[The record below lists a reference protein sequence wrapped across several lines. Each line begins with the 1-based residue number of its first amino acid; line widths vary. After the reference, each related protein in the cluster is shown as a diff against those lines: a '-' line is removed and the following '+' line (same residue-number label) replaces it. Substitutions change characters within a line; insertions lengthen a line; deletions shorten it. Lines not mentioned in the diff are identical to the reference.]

1 MRKNKNLSGKWAFLN
16 GTIYDPFTKVN
27 IDGSILLEDG
37 IVIAVGDV
45 DISDAQQIDC
55 SGKIITAGFID
66 LHAHFRVPGRE
77 DKETLE
83 TGAMSAMAGGFT
95 RVCVMPNTDPPLDT
109 PEAIRFIKD
118 KAESVPIQIYPIGAI
133 TIGQKGMEIAEYG
146 EMIKEGA
153 VALSDDGLPVENGQ
167 VLRLALEYSSMY
179 GVPVI
184 NHAEDVPLRNDGL
197 MNESPLST
205 RLGLDGN
212 PDISES
218 VMVFRDLEIAEFV
231 DGRIHIPHVSTEKA
245 VDIIR
250 QYKTK
255 GVNVTAEVTPHH
267 LGLTENSLIN
277 FDTNAK
283 VAPPLRKDADR
294 KALIQGLKDGVITCI
309 ATDHAPHT
317 IEDKEKDMKHAPC
330 GMIGLESAFALSN
343 TTLQG
348 DGFAIEDVIGWLTAG
363 PASVLEWDINA
374 FEIGTPAEI
383 TIIDD
388 SSIWEMSVENIYSKS
403 KNSPMVGM
411 EFKGEIVM
419 TVCGDFA
426 FGKVD

>member
-1 MRKNKNLSGKWAFLN
+1 MRKNKNLSGKWAFVN
-16 GTIYDPFTKVN
+16 GTIYDPFKKVN

-37 IVIAVGDV
+37 IVISIGDV

-231 DGRIHIPHVSTEKA
+231 DGRIHIPHVSTKKS

-250 QYKTK
+250 QYKAK

-388 SSIWEMSVENIYSKS
+388 SCIWEMSVEHIYSKS

-419 TVCGDFA
+419 TICGDFA

>member
-1 MRKNKNLSGKWAFLN
+1 MRKNKNLSGKWAFVN
-16 GTIYDPFTKVN
+16 GNIYDLFKKVN

-37 IVIAVGDV
+37 IVISIGDV

-184 NHAEDVPLRNDGL
+184 NHAEDVSLRNDGL

-218 VMVFRDLEIAEFV
+218 VMVFRDLEIADFV
-231 DGRIHIPHVSTEKA
+231 DGRIHIPHVSTEKS

-250 QYKTK
+250 QYKAK

-363 PASVLEWDINA
+363 PASVLNWDINA

-419 TVCGDFA
+419 TICGDFA

>member
-184 NHAEDVPLRNDGL
+184 NHAEDVPLRNNGL

-231 DGRIHIPHVSTEKA
+231 DGRIHIPHVSTEKS

-250 QYKTK
+250 QYKAK

-363 PASVLEWDINA
+363 PASVLNWDINA

>member
-1 MRKNKNLSGKWAFLN
+1 MRKNKNLSGKWAFVN
-16 GTIYDPFTKVN
+16 GKIYDPFKKIN
-27 IDGSILLEDG
+27 IDGNILIEDG
-37 IVIAVGDV
+37 IVTALGNI
-45 DISDAQQIDC
+45 DISDAKEIDC
-55 SGKIITAGFID
+55 TGQTITSGFID
-66 LHAHFRVPGRE
+66 IHAHFRVPGRE

-83 TGAMSAMAGGFT
+83 TGALSAMAGGFT

-118 KAESVPIQIYPIGAI
+118 KAESLPIQIYPIGAI
-133 TIGQKGMEIAEYG
+133 TIGQDGTEIAEYG

-184 NHAEDVPLRNDGL
+184 NHAEDIPLRNDGL
-197 MNESPLST
+197 MNESALST

-218 VMVFRDLEIAEFV
+218 VMVFRDLEIAQFV
-231 DGRIHIPHVSTEKA
+231 SGRIHIPHVSTKRS
-245 VDIIR
+245 VDIIK
-250 QYKTK
+250 QYKAK
-255 GVNVTAEVTPHH
+255 GVKVTAEVTPHH
-267 LGLTENSLIN
+267 IGLTEHSLAK

-283 VAPPLRKDADR
+283 VAPPLRTDSDR
-294 KALIQGLKDGVITCI
+294 KALIQGLKEGVITCI

-343 TTLQG
+343 TILQG
-348 DGFAIEDVIGWLTAG
+348 DGFSLEDVIGWLTAG

-374 FEIGTPAEI
+374 FEVGAPAEI
-383 TIIDD
+383 TIIND
-388 SSIWEMSVENIYSKS
+388 STIWKMSKDHIYSKS
-403 KNSPMVGM
+403 KNSPMLGM

-419 TVCGDFA
+419 TVCGDIA
-426 FGKVD
+426 FGIVD

>member
-1 MRKNKNLSGKWAFLN
+1 MRKNKNLSGKWAFVN
-16 GTIYDPFTKVN
+16 GTIYDPFKKVN

-37 IVIAVGDV
+37 IVIAIGDV

-250 QYKTK
+250 QYKAK

-363 PASVLEWDINA
+363 PASVLNWDINA

-388 SSIWEMSVENIYSKS
+388 SCIWEMSVENIYSKS

-419 TVCGDFA
+419 TICGDFA

>member
-1 MRKNKNLSGKWAFLN
+1 MRKNKNLSGKWAFVN
-16 GTIYDPFTKVN
+16 GTIYDPFKKVN

-250 QYKTK
+250 QYKAK

-363 PASVLEWDINA
+363 PASVLNWDINA

-388 SSIWEMSVENIYSKS
+388 SCIWEMSVENIYSKS

-419 TVCGDFA
+419 TICGDFA

>member
-1 MRKNKNLSGKWAFLN
+1 MRKNKTLSGKWALVN
-16 GTIYDPFTKVN
+16 GTIYDPFKKVN

-37 IVIAVGDV
+37 IVIAAGNI

-55 SGKIITAGFID
+55 TGKIITSGFID

-133 TIGQKGMEIAEYG
+133 TIGQKGNEIAEYG

-153 VALSDDGLPVENGQ
+153 VALSDDGLPVENGH

-184 NHAEDVPLRNDGL
+184 NHAEDVPLRNEGL

-231 DGRIHIPHVSTEKA
+231 DGRIHIPHVSTKKS

-250 QYKTK
+250 QYKEK

-267 LGLTENSLIN
+267 LGLTENSLID

-283 VAPPLRKDADR
+283 VAPPLRTDVDC
-294 KALIQGLKDGVITCI
+294 KALIQGLNDNVITCI

-317 IEDKEKDMKHAPC
+317 IEDKEKDMKHSPC

-348 DGFAIEDVIGWLTAG
+348 EGFSVEDVIGWLTAG
-363 PASVLEWDINA
+363 PASVLKWEINA
-374 FEIGTPAEI
+374 FEVGTPAEI
-383 TIIDD
+383 TIVDEA
-388 SSIWEMSVENIYSKS
+388 SNWEMSTAHIYSKS
-403 KNSPMVGM
+403 KNSPMLGM
-411 EFKGEIVM
+411 TFKGEVIM
-419 TVCGDFA
+419 TICGDYA
-426 FGKVD
+426 FGKLD

>member
-1 MRKNKNLSGKWAFLN
+1 MRKNKNLSGKWAFVN
-16 GTIYDPFTKVN
+16 GTIYDPFKKVN

-37 IVIAVGDV
+37 IVIAIGDV

-231 DGRIHIPHVSTEKA
+231 DGRIHIPHVSTEKS

-250 QYKTK
+250 QYKAK

-363 PASVLEWDINA
+363 PASVLNWDINA

-388 SSIWEMSVENIYSKS
+388 LCIWEMSVENIYSKS

-419 TVCGDFA
+419 TICGDFA

>member
-16 GTIYDPFTKVN
+16 GTIYDPFKKVN

-153 VALSDDGLPVENGQ
+153 VALSDDGIPVENGQ

-231 DGRIHIPHVSTEKA
+231 DGRIHIPHVSTEKS

-250 QYKTK
+250 QFKAK

-363 PASVLEWDINA
+363 PASVLNWDINA

-411 EFKGEIVM
+411 EFKGEIIM
-419 TVCGDFA
+419 TICGDFA

>member
-1 MRKNKNLSGKWAFLN
+1 MRKNKNLSGKWAFVN
-16 GTIYDPFTKVN
+16 GTIYDPFKKVN

-37 IVIAVGDV
+37 IVIAIGDV

-231 DGRIHIPHVSTEKA
+231 DGRIHIPHVSTKKS

-250 QYKTK
+250 QYKAK

-317 IEDKEKDMKHAPC
+317 IEDKEKDMKHTPC

-343 TTLQG
+343 TILQG

-388 SSIWEMSVENIYSKS
+388 SRIWEMSVEHIYSKS
-403 KNSPMVGM
+403 KNSPMLGM

-419 TVCGDFA
+419 TICSDFA

>member
-1 MRKNKNLSGKWAFLN
+1 MRKNKILSGEWAFIN
-16 GTIYDPFTKVN
+16 GTIYDPFKKVN
-27 IDGSILLEDG
+27 IEGSILLEDG

-118 KAESVPIQIYPIGAI
+118 KAESVPIQVYPIGAI
-133 TIGQKGMEIAEYG
+133 TIGQNGTEIAEYG
-146 EMIKEGA
+146 EMINEGA

-205 RLGLDGN
+205 RLGLD
-212 PDISES
+212 S
-218 VMVFRDLEIAEFV
+218 
-231 DGRIHIPHVSTEKA
+231 H
-245 VDIIR
+245 
-250 QYKTK
+250 
-255 GVNVTAEVTPHH
+255 
-267 LGLTENSLIN
+267 SLIHH
-277 FDTNAK
+277 FLMAHLQHGLLQAHHTCCCTLK
-283 VAPPLRKDADR
+283 R
-294 KALIQGLKDGVITCI
+294 ALIL
-309 ATDHAPHT
+309 DHSLREAHHQTMQQHPH
-317 IEDKEKDMKHAPC
+317 
-330 GMIGLESAFALSN
+330 
-343 TTLQG
+343 
-348 DGFAIEDVIGWLTAG
+348 
-363 PASVLEWDINA
+363 
-374 FEIGTPAEI
+374 
-383 TIIDD
+383 
-388 SSIWEMSVENIYSKS
+388 
-403 KNSPMVGM
+403 
-411 EFKGEIVM
+411 
-419 TVCGDFA
+419 
-426 FGKVD
+426 

>member
-1 MRKNKNLSGKWAFLN
+1 MRKNKNLSGKWAFVN
-16 GTIYDPFTKVN
+16 GTIYDPFKKVN

-55 SGKIITAGFID
+55 SGKIITTGFID

-184 NHAEDVPLRNDGL
+184 NHAEDVSLRNDGL

-231 DGRIHIPHVSTEKA
+231 DGRIHIPHVSTEKS

-250 QYKTK
+250 QYKAK

-363 PASVLEWDINA
+363 PASVLNWDINA

-388 SSIWEMSVENIYSKS
+388 SCIWEMSVENIYSKS

-419 TVCGDFA
+419 TICGDFA

>member
-1 MRKNKNLSGKWAFLN
+1 MRKNKILSGKWALVN
-16 GTIYDPFTKVN
+16 GAIYDPFKKVN

-37 IVIAVGDV
+37 IVIAVGNI
-45 DISDAQQIDC
+45 DISDTQQIDC
-55 SGKIITAGFID
+55 TGKIITSGFID

-133 TIGQKGMEIAEYG
+133 TIGQKGNEIAEYG

-153 VALSDDGLPVENGQ
+153 VALSDDGLPVENGH

-184 NHAEDVPLRNDGL
+184 NHAEDVPLRNEGL

-231 DGRIHIPHVSTEKA
+231 DGRIHIPHVSTKKS

-250 QYKTK
+250 EYKAK

-267 LGLTENSLIN
+267 LGLTENSLID

-283 VAPPLRKDADR
+283 VAPPLRTDADC
-294 KALIQGLKDGVITCI
+294 KALIQGLNDNVITCI

-317 IEDKEKDMKHAPC
+317 IEDKEKDMKHSPC

-348 DGFAIEDVIGWLTAG
+348 EGFSVEDVIGWLTAG
-363 PASVLEWDINA
+363 PASVLEWEINA
-374 FEIGTPAEI
+374 FEVGTPAEI
-383 TIIDD
+383 TIVDEA
-388 SSIWEMSVENIYSKS
+388 SNWEMSTAHIYSKS
-403 KNSPMVGM
+403 KNSPMLGM
-411 EFKGEIVM
+411 TFKGEVIM
-419 TVCGDFA
+419 TICGDYA
-426 FGKVD
+426 FGKLD

>member
-1 MRKNKNLSGKWAFLN
+1 MRKNKNLSGKWAFVN
-16 GTIYDPFTKVN
+16 GTIYDPFKKVN

-231 DGRIHIPHVSTEKA
+231 DGRIHIPHVSTKKS

-250 QYKTK
+250 QYKAK

-388 SSIWEMSVENIYSKS
+388 SRIWEMSVEHIYSKS

-419 TVCGDFA
+419 TICGDFA

>member
-1 MRKNKNLSGKWAFLN
+1 MRKNKVLSGKWAFVN
-16 GTIYDPFTKVN
+16 GTIYDPFKKVN
-27 IDGSILLEDG
+27 IDGIILLEDG

-45 DISDAQQIDC
+45 DVSDAEQIDC
-55 SGKIITAGFID
+55 TGKIITTGFID

-133 TIGQKGMEIAEYG
+133 TIGQKGTEIAEYG
-146 EMIKEGA
+146 EMIREGA
-153 VALSDDGLPVENGQ
+153 VALSDDGLPVENGH

-218 VMVFRDLEIAEFV
+218 VMVFRDLEIADFV
-231 DGRIHIPHVSTEKA
+231 DGRIHIPHVSTKKS

-250 QYKTK
+250 QYRAK

-267 LGLTENSLIN
+267 LGLTESSLID

-283 VAPPLRKDADR
+283 VAPPLRTDVDR

-330 GMIGLESAFALSN
+330 GMIGLESAFGLSN
-343 TTLQG
+343 TTLQAE
-348 DGFAIEDVIGWLTAG
+348 GFSIEDIIGWLTAG
-363 PASVLEWDINA
+363 PASVLGWDINA
-374 FEIGTPAEI
+374 FEVGAPAEV
-383 TIIDD
+383 TIIDE
-388 SSIWEMSVENIYSKS
+388 SSIWKMSTSHIYSKS
-403 KNSPMVGM
+403 KNSPMLGM
-411 EFKGEIVM
+411 KFKGEVVM
-419 TVCGDFA
+419 TVCGDYA
-426 FGKVD
+426 FGKLD

>member
-1 MRKNKNLSGKWAFLN
+1 MRKNKILSGKWALVN
-16 GTIYDPFTKVN
+16 GAIYDPFKKVN

-37 IVIAVGDV
+37 IVIAVGNI
-45 DISDAQQIDC
+45 DISDTQQIDC
-55 SGKIITAGFID
+55 TGKIITSGFID

-133 TIGQKGMEIAEYG
+133 TIGQKGNEIAEYG

-153 VALSDDGLPVENGQ
+153 VALSDDGLPVENGH

-184 NHAEDVPLRNDGL
+184 NHAEDVPLRNEGL

-231 DGRIHIPHVSTEKA
+231 DGRIHIPHVSTKKS

-250 QYKTK
+250 QYKAK

-267 LGLTENSLIN
+267 LGLTENSLID

-283 VAPPLRKDADR
+283 VAPPLRTDVDC
-294 KALIQGLKDGVITCI
+294 KALIQGLNDNVITCI

-317 IEDKEKDMKHAPC
+317 IEDKEKDMKHSPC

-348 DGFAIEDVIGWLTAG
+348 EGFSVEDVIGWLTAG
-363 PASVLEWDINA
+363 PASVLEWEINA
-374 FEIGTPAEI
+374 FEVGTPAEI
-383 TIIDD
+383 TIVDEA
-388 SSIWEMSVENIYSKS
+388 SNWEMSTAHIYSKS
-403 KNSPMVGM
+403 KNSPMLGM
-411 EFKGEIVM
+411 TFKGEVIM
-419 TVCGDFA
+419 TICGDYA
-426 FGKVD
+426 FGKLD

>member
-1 MRKNKNLSGKWAFLN
+1 MRKNKILSGKWAIVN
-16 GTIYDPFTKVN
+16 GNIYDPFTKVK
-27 IDGSILLEDG
+27 IDGNILLEDG
-37 IVIAVGDV
+37 IVIGVGDV
-45 DISDAQQIDC
+45 DISDAEQIDC
-55 SGKIITAGFID
+55 AGKIVTAGFID

-133 TIGQKGMEIAEYG
+133 TIGQKGTEIAEYG
-146 EMIKEGA
+146 EMVNEGA
-153 VALSDDGLPVENGQ
+153 VAFSDDGLPVENGH

-231 DGRIHIPHVSTEKA
+231 DGRIHIPHVSTKKS

-250 QYKTK
+250 QYKIK

-267 LGLTENSLIN
+267 LGLTESSLID
-277 FDTNAK
+277 FDANAK
-283 VAPPLRKDADR
+283 VAPPLRTDADR

-343 TTLQG
+343 TVLQAEG
-348 DGFAIEDVIGWLTAG
+348 LSVQDVVGWLTAG
-363 PASVLEWDINA
+363 PASVLEWKINA
-374 FEIGTPAEI
+374 FEVGFPAEI
-383 TIIDD
+383 TIIDE
-388 SSIWEMSVENIYSKS
+388 SSNWEMSTSNIYSKS
-403 KNSPMVGM
+403 KNSPMLGM

-419 TVCGDFA
+419 TICGDYA
-426 FGKVD
+426 FGKLD

>member
-1 MRKNKNLSGKWAFLN
+1 MRKNKNLLGKWAFVN
-16 GTIYDPFTKVN
+16 GTIYDPFKKTN
-27 IDGSILLEDG
+27 IDGSILIEDG
-37 IVIAVGDV
+37 IIAAVGDI

-55 SGKIITAGFID
+55 SGQIVTSGFID
-66 LHAHFRVPGRE
+66 IHAHFRVPGRE

-133 TIGQKGMEIAEYG
+133 TIAQEGMEIAEYG
-146 EMIKEGA
+146 EMVKEGA

-184 NHAEDVPLRNDGL
+184 NHAEDIPLRNGGL
-197 MNESPLST
+197 MNESALST

-218 VMVFRDLEIAEFV
+218 VMIFRDLEIAEFV
-231 DGRIHIPHVSTEKA
+231 SGRIHIPHVSTKKS

-250 QYKTK
+250 QYKGK

-267 LGLTENSLIN
+267 IGLTENNLIN

-283 VAPPLRKDADR
+283 VAPPLRTDSDR
-294 KALIQGLKDGVITCI
+294 KALIQGLKDGTITCI

-343 TTLQG
+343 TILQA
-348 DGFAIEDVIGWLTAG
+348 DGFSLEDVIGWLTAG

-374 FEIGTPAEI
+374 FEVGAPAEI

-388 SSIWEMSVENIYSKS
+388 SSTWKMSTEHIYSKS
-403 KNSPMVGM
+403 KNSPMIGM
-411 EFKGEIVM
+411 EFKGEIIM
-419 TVCGDFA
+419 TICGDVA

>member
-1 MRKNKNLSGKWAFLN
+1 MRKNKNLSGRWALVN
-16 GTIYDPFTKVN
+16 GIIYDPFKKVN

-37 IVIAVGDV
+37 IVISIGDV
-45 DISDAQQIDC
+45 DVSDAQQIDC

-179 GVPVI
+179 GVPII
-184 NHAEDVPLRNDGL
+184 NHAEDIPLRNDGL

-212 PDISES
+212 PDIAES

-231 DGRIHIPHVSTEKA
+231 DGRIHIPHVSTEKS
-245 VDIIR
+245 VNIIR
-250 QYKTK
+250 QYKAK

-363 PASVLEWDINA
+363 PASVLNWDINA

-383 TIIDD
+383 AIIDD

>member
-77 DKETLE
+77 AKETLE

-363 PASVLEWDINA
+363 PASVLNWDINA
-374 FEIGTPAEI
+374 FKIGTPAEI

>member
-1 MRKNKNLSGKWAFLN
+1 MRKNKNLSGKWAFVN
-16 GTIYDPFTKVN
+16 GTIYDPFKKVN

-37 IVIAVGDV
+37 IVIAIGDV

-184 NHAEDVPLRNDGL
+184 NHAEDVSLRNDGL

-231 DGRIHIPHVSTEKA
+231 DGRIHIPHVSTKKS

-250 QYKTK
+250 QYKAK

-363 PASVLEWDINA
+363 PASVLNWDINA

-388 SSIWEMSVENIYSKS
+388 LCIWEMSVENIYSKS

-419 TVCGDFA
+419 TICGDFA

>member
-1 MRKNKNLSGKWAFLN
+1 MRKNKNLSGRWAFVN
-16 GTIYDPFTKVN
+16 GIIYDPFKKVN

-37 IVIAVGDV
+37 IVISIGDV
-45 DISDAQQIDC
+45 DVSDAQQIDC
-55 SGKIITAGFID
+55 SDKIITAGFID

-83 TGAMSAMAGGFT
+83 TGALSAMAGGFT

-231 DGRIHIPHVSTEKA
+231 DGRIHIPHVSTEKS
-245 VDIIR
+245 VNIIR
-250 QYKTK
+250 QYKAK

-294 KALIQGLKDGVITCI
+294 KALIQGLKDGAITCI

-363 PASVLEWDINA
+363 PASVLNWDINA

-388 SSIWEMSVENIYSKS
+388 SCIWEMSVEHIYSKS

-419 TVCGDFA
+419 TICGNFA

>member
-1 MRKNKNLSGKWAFLN
+1 MRKNKTLSGKWAFVN
-16 GTIYDPFTKVN
+16 GSIYDPYKKVN
-27 IDGSILLEDG
+27 IDGSIVLEDG

-45 DISDAQQIDC
+45 DISDAQKIDC
-55 SGKIITAGFID
+55 SGKIITTGFID

-83 TGAMSAMAGGFT
+83 TGARSAMAGGFT

-118 KAESVPIQIYPIGAI
+118 KAESIPIQIYPIGAI
-133 TIGQKGMEIAEYG
+133 TIGQKGTEIAEYG

-231 DGRIHIPHVSTEKA
+231 DGRIHIPHVSTKKS

-250 QYKTK
+250 LYKAK

-267 LGLTENSLIN
+267 LGLTEDSLID

-283 VAPPLRKDADR
+283 VAPPLRTDVDR

-317 IEDKEKDMKHAPC
+317 IEDKEKDMKHSPC

-343 TTLQG
+343 TTLQA
-348 DGFAIEDVIGWLTAG
+348 DGFSVEDVIGWLTAG
-363 PASVLEWDINA
+363 PASVLKWEINA
-374 FEIGTPAEI
+374 FEVGTPAEI
-383 TIIDD
+383 TVIDE
-388 SSIWEMSVENIYSKS
+388 SSIWEMSASHIYSKS
-403 KNSPMVGM
+403 KNSPMLGM
-411 EFKGEIVM
+411 EFKGEVVM
-419 TVCGDFA
+419 TVCGDYA
-426 FGKVD
+426 FGKLD

>member
-1 MRKNKNLSGKWAFLN
+1 MRKNKILSGKWAFVN
-16 GTIYDPFTKVN
+16 GCIYDPFKKVN
-27 IDGSILLEDG
+27 IDGRILLEDG

-45 DISDAQQIDC
+45 DVTDAEQIDC

-66 LHAHFRVPGRE
+66 IHAHFRVPGRE
-77 DKETLE
+77 DKETLK

-95 RVCVMPNTDPPLDT
+95 RVCVMPNTNPPLDT

-133 TIGQKGMEIAEYG
+133 TIGQKGTEIAEYG
-146 EMIKEGA
+146 EMVKEGA
-153 VALSDDGLPVENGQ
+153 VALSDDGLPVENGH

-179 GVPVI
+179 GVPII
-184 NHAEDVPLRNDGL
+184 NHAEDIQLRNDGL

-231 DGRIHIPHVSTEKA
+231 DGRIHIPHVSTKKS

-250 QYKTK
+250 QYKAK

-267 LGLTENSLIN
+267 LGLTENSLID

-283 VAPPLRKDADR
+283 VAPPLRTDSDR
-294 KALIQGLKDGVITCI
+294 KALIQGLKDGIITCI

-317 IEDKEKDMKHAPC
+317 IEDKEKDMKHSPC
-330 GMIGLESAFALSN
+330 GMIGLESAFGLSN
-343 TTLQG
+343 TTLQTE
-348 DGFAIEDVIGWLTAG
+348 GFSVEDVIGWLTAG
-363 PASVLEWDINA
+363 PASVLEWDLNA
-374 FEIGTPAEI
+374 FEVGTPAEI
-383 TIIDD
+383 TIIDATA
-388 SSIWEMSVENIYSKS
+388 SWEMSTRHIYSKS
-403 KNSPMVGM
+403 KNSPMIGM
-411 EFKGEIVM
+411 KFKGEVVM
-419 TVCGDFA
+419 TICGDYA
-426 FGKVD
+426 FGKLD

>member
-1 MRKNKNLSGKWAFLN
+1 MRKNKTLSGKWAFVN
-16 GTIYDPFTKVN
+16 GSIYDPYKKVN
-27 IDGSILLEDG
+27 IDGSIVLEDG

-45 DISDAQQIDC
+45 DISDAQKIDC
-55 SGKIITAGFID
+55 SGKIITTGFID

-83 TGAMSAMAGGFT
+83 TGARSAMAGGFT

-118 KAESVPIQIYPIGAI
+118 KAESIPIQIYPIGAI
-133 TIGQKGMEIAEYG
+133 TIGQKGTEIAEYG

-231 DGRIHIPHVSTEKA
+231 DGRIHIPHVSTKKS

-250 QYKTK
+250 LYKAK

-267 LGLTENSLIN
+267 LGLTEDSLID

-283 VAPPLRKDADR
+283 VAPPLRTDVDR

-317 IEDKEKDMKHAPC
+317 IEDKEKDMKHSPC

-343 TTLQG
+343 TTLQA
-348 DGFAIEDVIGWLTAG
+348 DGFSVEDVIGWLTAG
-363 PASVLEWDINA
+363 PASVLKWEINA
-374 FEIGTPAEI
+374 FEVGTPAEI
-383 TIIDD
+383 TVIDEF
-388 SSIWEMSVENIYSKS
+388 SVWEMSTAHIYSKS
-403 KNSPMVGM
+403 KNSPMLGM
-411 EFKGEIVM
+411 EFKGEVVM
-419 TVCGDFA
+419 TVCGDYA
-426 FGKVD
+426 FGKLD

>member
-1 MRKNKNLSGKWAFLN
+1 MRKNKNLSGKWAFVN
-16 GTIYDPFTKVN
+16 GTIYDPFKKVN

-37 IVIAVGDV
+37 IVIAIGDV

-231 DGRIHIPHVSTEKA
+231 DGRIHIPHVSTEKS

-250 QYKTK
+250 QYKAK

-388 SSIWEMSVENIYSKS
+388 SRIWEMSVEHIYSKS

-419 TVCGDFA
+419 TICGDFA

>member
-1 MRKNKNLSGKWAFLN
+1 MRKNKILLGKWAIVN
-16 GTIYDPFTKVN
+16 GNIYDPFTKAKIN
-27 IDGSILLEDG
+27 GNILLEDG

-45 DISDAQQIDC
+45 DISDAEQIDC
-55 SGKIITAGFID
+55 AGKIVTAGFID

-95 RVCVMPNTDPPLDT
+95 RVCVMPNTNPPLDT

-133 TIGQKGMEIAEYG
+133 TIGQKGTEIAEYG
-146 EMIKEGA
+146 GMVNEGA
-153 VALSDDGLPVENGQ
+153 VALSDDGLPVENGH

-184 NHAEDVPLRNDGL
+184 NHAEDLPLRNEGL

-231 DGRIHIPHVSTEKA
+231 DGRIHIPHVSTKKS

-250 QYKTK
+250 QYKAK

-267 LGLTENSLIN
+267 LALTESSLID

-283 VAPPLRKDADR
+283 VAPPLRTDSDR
-294 KALIQGLKDGVITCI
+294 KALIQGLRDGVITCI

-330 GMIGLESAFALSN
+330 GMIGLESAFGLSN
-343 TTLQG
+343 TTLQSE
-348 DGFAIEDVIGWLTAG
+348 GFTIQDVIGYLTAG
-363 PASVLEWDINA
+363 PASVLKWDIKA
-374 FEIGTPAEI
+374 FEVGIPAEI
-383 TIIDD
+383 TIIDEF
-388 SSIWEMSVENIYSKS
+388 SNWEMSTLHIYSKS
-403 KNSPMVGM
+403 KNSPMLGM
-411 EFKGEIVM
+411 EFKGEVVM
-419 TVCGDFA
+419 TICGDYA
-426 FGKVD
+426 FGKLD

>member
-1 MRKNKNLSGKWAFLN
+1 MRKNKNLSGKWAFVN
-16 GTIYDPFTKVN
+16 GNIYDPFKKVN

-37 IVIAVGDV
+37 IVISIGDV

-184 NHAEDVPLRNDGL
+184 NHAEDIPLRNDGL
-197 MNESPLST
+197 MNESSLST

-231 DGRIHIPHVSTEKA
+231 DGRIHIPHVSTEKS
-245 VDIIR
+245 VNIIR
-250 QYKTK
+250 QYKAK

-363 PASVLEWDINA
+363 PASVLNWDINA

>member
-1 MRKNKNLSGKWAFLN
+1 MRKNKNLSGKWAFVN
-16 GTIYDPFTKVN
+16 GNIYDPFKKVN

-37 IVIAVGDV
+37 IVISIGDV

-184 NHAEDVPLRNDGL
+184 NHAEDVSLRNDGL

-231 DGRIHIPHVSTEKA
+231 DGRIHIPHVSTKKS

-250 QYKTK
+250 LYKAK

-294 KALIQGLKDGVITCI
+294 KALIQGLKDGIITCI

-363 PASVLEWDINA
+363 PASVLNWDINA

-383 TIIDD
+383 AIIDD

>member
-1 MRKNKNLSGKWAFLN
+1 MRKNKNLSGKWAFVN
-16 GTIYDPFTKVN
+16 GTIYDPFKKVN

-37 IVIAVGDV
+37 IVIAIGDV

-95 RVCVMPNTDPPLDT
+95 RVCVMPNTNPPLDT

-231 DGRIHIPHVSTEKA
+231 DGRIHIPHVSTKKS

-250 QYKTK
+250 QYKAK

-363 PASVLEWDINA
+363 PASVLNWDINA

-388 SSIWEMSVENIYSKS
+388 SCIWEMSVENIYSKS

-419 TVCGDFA
+419 TICGDFA

>member
-1 MRKNKNLSGKWAFLN
+1 MRKNKILLGKWAIVN
-16 GTIYDPFTKVN
+16 GNIYDPFRKVK
-27 IDGSILLEDG
+27 IDGNILLEDG
-37 IVIAVGDV
+37 IVIGVGDV
-45 DISDAQQIDC
+45 DISDAEQIDC
-55 SGKIITAGFID
+55 AGKIITAGFID

-133 TIGQKGMEIAEYG
+133 TIGQKGTEIAEYG
-146 EMIKEGA
+146 EMVNEGA
-153 VALSDDGLPVENGQ
+153 VAFSDDGLPVENGH

-231 DGRIHIPHVSTEKA
+231 DGRIHIPNVSTKKS

-250 QYKTK
+250 QYKIK

-267 LGLTENSLIN
+267 LGLTESSLID
-277 FDTNAK
+277 FDANAK
-283 VAPPLRKDADR
+283 VAPPLRTDADR

-317 IEDKEKDMKHAPC
+317 IEDKEKDMKHSPC

-348 DGFAIEDVIGWLTAG
+348 EGFSVEDVIGWLTAG
-363 PASVLEWDINA
+363 PASVLEWEINA
-374 FEIGTPAEI
+374 FEVGTPAEI
-383 TIIDD
+383 TIVDEA
-388 SSIWEMSVENIYSKS
+388 SNWEMSTAHIYSKS
-403 KNSPMVGM
+403 KNSPMLGM
-411 EFKGEIVM
+411 TFKGEVIM
-419 TVCGDFA
+419 TICGDYA
-426 FGKVD
+426 FGKLD